1 MVISLWQRC
10 SPEDTAPNSLGDAE
24 AKGEIQ
30 GAMATHTMLGT
41 LKKQERTLCHGQLCH
56 GHVQPQ
62 SKVHARLEVGCSYP
76 KHPTKGKRKAQGSE
90 RGTQKG
96 YLQISGASSEPS
108 GQSLSPSH
116 RQPFEMQV
124 IWSLQA
130 NCLGLHVLGAK
141 GKERKGKGNSW
152 TLGVPRALPSPVSIL
167 RTVHLQQRRRLQ
179 EGLIAPFQ
187 VF

>member
-76 KHPTKGKRKAQGSE
+76 KHPTKRKEKSPGFRARDPE
-90 RGTQKG
+90 R
-96 YLQISGASSEPS
+96 
-108 GQSLSPSH
+108 
-116 RQPFEMQV
+116 
-124 IWSLQA
+124 
-130 NCLGLHVLGAK
+130 VL
-141 GKERKGKGNSW
+141 
-152 TLGVPRALPSPVSIL
+152 TDL
-167 RTVHLQQRRRLQ
+167 R
-179 EGLIAPFQ
+179 GLIRAVWTVPFPITSPALRDAGDL
-187 VF
+187 VSAGKLLRAARFRG